1 MSYIDLH
8 IHSSY
13 SDDGEFD
20 PQKLADLCLARN
32 IKYFSIADHNTVK
45 GISEAKVYCKNKNI
59 KIIPAVELDCT
70 HQGVNLHV
78 LGYGIDY
85 HNKIFNEIG
94 ENIILQE
101 QNASKIRMKLV
112 RESGINF
119 SDEFIAAFSR
129 NGVVTGELI
138 AEAAMKFDKDHK
150 NPLLKPYY
158 ENGSR
163 SDNPYVNFYWDY
175 CAQGKAAYVEVNF
188 INLNEAVKT
197 ISQNGGI
204 PVLAHP
210 GNNVKENIALLE
222 SIISRG
228 IKGLEVYSSYH
239 NIHQVLF
246 YKKFALKHNLL
257 ITCGSDFH
265 GKTKP
270 DIHIG
275 SSDCENNEDSI
286 IAALKRSLQDN
297 ADLS

>member
-45 GISEAKVYCKNKNI
+45 GISEARVYCKNKNLE
-59 KIIPAVELDCT
+59 IIPAVELDCT

-101 QNASKIRMKLV
+101 QNASKKRMKLV
-112 RESGINF
+112 RKSGINF

-138 AEAAMKFDKDHK
+138 AEAAMKFDKGHK
-150 NPLLKPYY
+150 NPLL
-158 ENGSR
+158 
-163 SDNPYVNFYWDY
+163 
-175 CAQGKAAYVEVNF
+175 
-188 INLNEAVKT
+188 
-197 ISQNGGI
+197 
-204 PVLAHP
+204 
-210 GNNVKENIALLE
+210 
-222 SIISRG
+222 
-228 IKGLEVYSSYH
+228 
-239 NIHQVLF
+239 
-246 YKKFALKHNLL
+246 
-257 ITCGSDFH
+257 
-265 GKTKP
+265 
-270 DIHIG
+270 
-275 SSDCENNEDSI
+275 
-286 IAALKRSLQDN
+286 
-297 ADLS
+297 

>member
-59 KIIPAVELDCT
+59 EIIPAVELDCT
-70 HQGVNLHV
+70 HHGINLHI

-94 ENIILQE
+94 ENITLQE

-163 SDNPYVNFYWDY
+163 NDNPYVNFYWDY
-175 CAQGKAAYVEVNF
+175 CSQGKAAYVEVNF
-188 INLNEAVKT
+188 ISLSEAVKT

-297 ADLS
+297 GDLS